1 MTVNPTSISS
11 HKLKKKYERIVKDID
26 SILLIFGLTQRSLK
40 FFKNYVIVQEIVSI
54 LATNTTLLEL
64 QRKKYETEL
73 QLMKRESNE

>member
-1 MTVNPTSISS
+1 MNIPISISS

-40 FFKNYVIVQEIVSI
+40 FFKNYIVVQEIVSI

-64 QRKKYETEL
+64 QRKKYEKEL
-73 QLMKRESNE
+73 ELMENENG